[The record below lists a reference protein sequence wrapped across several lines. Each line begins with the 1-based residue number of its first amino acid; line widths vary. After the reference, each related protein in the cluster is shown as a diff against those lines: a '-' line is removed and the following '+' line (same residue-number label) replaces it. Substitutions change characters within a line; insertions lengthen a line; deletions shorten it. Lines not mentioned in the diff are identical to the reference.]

1 VTEATVTLTIPA
13 KTEYLVVA
21 RLALAG
27 IARAVPFDESAL
39 ADLKLAVTE
48 ACGNA
53 VRHARPAADSVVR
66 VGYALDGDA
75 IQITVEDEGPGPAPV
90 VPPAMPRPD
99 ALAGELPEGGL
110 GLALIDALVDEVE
123 IRGREGGPGTLVLMR
138 KRLIAPG
145 PTKQA

>member
-1 VTEATVTLTIPA
+1 VTAATVSLTIPA

-27 IARAVPFDESAL
+27 IARAIPMDESAL

-53 VRHARPAADSVVR
+53 VRHGDHAPRSVVR
-66 VGYALDGDA
+66 IGYALDGDA
-75 IQITVEDEGPGPAPV
+75 IEITVEDEGHGPTPV
-90 VPPAMPRPD
+90 VPDGMPRPD
-99 ALAGELPEGGL
+99 ALADDLPEGGL

-123 IRGREGGPGTLVLMR
+123 IRSRDGVPGTLVRMR
-138 KRLIAPG
+138 KSVSG
-145 PTKQA
+145 PATPS

>member
-1 VTEATVTLTIPA
+1 MTPATVTLTIPA

-27 IARAVPFDESAL
+27 IARAVTMDESAL

-53 VRHARPAADSVVR
+53 VRHAHLGRQRRAGRLRRRRGRDR
-66 VGYALDGDA
+66 DHRRGRGH
-75 IQITVEDEGPGPAPV
+75 GPVPV

-110 GLALIDALVDEVE
+110 GLALIDALVDDVE
-123 IRGREGGPGTLVLMR
+123 IRNREVGHGALVLMR
-138 KRLIAPG
+138 KHLTGPAPT
-145 PTKQA
+145 PA

>member
-1 VTEATVTLTIPA
+1 VSGATVSLTIPA

-27 IARAVPFDESAL
+27 LARAVPMDESAL

-53 VRHARPAADSVVR
+53 VRHAHHAPSSVVR
-66 VGYALDGDA
+66 IGYAVDGDA
-75 IQITVEDEGPGPAPV
+75 IEITVEDEGHGPTPV
-90 VPPAMPRPD
+90 VPDAMPSPD
-99 ALAGELPEGGL
+99 SLAGDLPEGGL

-123 IRGREGGPGTLVLMR
+123 IRGRDGGHGTLVRMR
-138 KRLIAPG
+138 KGLAAPAT
-145 PTKQA
+145 PS

>member
-1 VTEATVTLTIPA
+1 MTSAAVTLTIPA

-27 IARAVPFDESAL
+27 IARAVPMEESAL

-53 VRHARPAADSVVR
+53 VRHSRPARDSVVR

-75 IQITVEDEGPGPAPV
+75 IEITVEDEGHGPAPV
-90 VPPAMPRPD
+90 VPPDMPRPD
-99 ALAGELPEGGL
+99 TLTGELPEGGL

-123 IRGREGGPGTLVLMR
+123 IRRREVGHGTLVLMR
-138 KRLIAPG
+138 KRLAGPAP
-145 PTKQA
+145 A